1 MDQLQNQRAAEQY
14 HRRQSS
20 AGSGSSPGGGAVGS
34 SLNTTV
40 QTTKPDFQSIMKE
53 HATPEAAE
61 YTDQSLETEHPST
74 ATLNQT
80 LRGQELSPDVS
91 ASSSPQRTFS
101 TAKKLEK
108 PASPVQHPLRVYF
121 AGNDAA
127 SPEEAAT
134 PSLVEPADDLRLTQ
148 SPTSFGQQRGSPG
161 ASEEYRLSEGTPSA
175 QPRERQG

>member
-1 MDQLQNQRAAEQY
+1 M
-14 HRRQSS
+14 
-20 AGSGSSPGGGAVGS
+20 
-34 SLNTTV
+34 
-40 QTTKPDFQSIMKE
+40 
-53 HATPEAAE
+53 
-61 YTDQSLETEHPST
+61 
-74 ATLNQT
+74 
-80 LRGQELSPDVS
+80 S
-91 ASSSPQRTFS
+91 ASPSPQRTFS

-127 SPEEAAT
+127 SPEEAVT